1 MTEAYT
7 VSKMLAS
14 INEVMAPVAVDPTT
28 SVSLKRKLDNGV
40 MLDTSPKEVAYLDMK
55 AKVKHSARQV
65 ALLDKA
71 TKTKWIED
79 RRAEGNAAFRRKEF
93 TQAADAYIQALAGL
107 DFGLT
112 DEEKTTC
119 QQQLQLPLTCNLA
132 ACMLMTEVQLFFPGL
147 LQLCV
152 SN

>member
-55 AKVKHSARQV
+55 AKVKHSAQQV
-65 ALLDKA
+65 ALLDRA
-71 TKTKWIED
+71 TKAKWIED
-79 RRAEGNAAFRRKEF
+79 RRAQGNAAFRRKEF
-93 TQAADAYIQALAGL
+93 TQAADAYIQALTGL
-107 DFGLT
+107 DFGST
-112 DEEKTTC
+112 DEEKTAC

-132 ACMLMTEVQLFFPGL
+132 ACMLMTEV
-147 LQLCV
+147 V
-152 SN
+152 